1 LMTKVV
7 LENIYKSFPLRQGE
21 QEKAANSVAES
32 VSPEVSNPSSNTVL
46 RRINLT
52 VEDGEFMVLV
62 GPSGCGKSTLL
73 RSIAGLEVLTAG
85 NIWVGDRLVNDLP
98 PKDRDIAMVFQNY
111 ALYPHLTVYDNLA
124 FGLRRSQKEEGRG
137 KKEEGKRKREEAK
150 RKREESKRKREA
162 ETETETETEKSSRV
176 QAEKINNKIEEVIN
190 YLASNTVN
198 NERIYTLGEDFL
210 VGATRKLPPGLRYLS
225 AREKAVGERVIKVA
239 QLLQIEPLLN
249 RLPKQLSGGQ
259 KQRVAL
265 GRAMARNP
273 QVFLMDEPLS
283 NLDAKLRAETRS
295 QIVQLQRQLG
305 TTTIYVT
312 HDQTEAMTMGD
323 RIAIMNAGQ
332 LQQVAQ
338 PLELYNK
345 PANLFVAEFIGS
357 PPMNFLPV
365 QFTAPLLI
373 CHPQFRFTLPDI
385 WAKNLQKY
393 DGRDLILGIRP
404 EHLSIN
410 PPATKNLSV
419 QVEIVEAL
427 GHETYLQVCLTDA
440 PTVRMQVRV
449 PPERSIRV
457 GEELWLAIAHDKIHL
472 FDPDT
477 ELAIFPR

>member
-1 LMTKVV
+1 MAQVV

-21 QEKAANSVAES
+21 QEKEANSVAES
-32 VSPEVSNPSSNTVL
+32 VSPVADSPSSNSVL

-124 FGLRRSQKEEGRG
+124 FGLRRSEREKEERRRKKEEGRR
-137 KKEEGKRKREEAK
+137 KKEEGIRGKIQGEEGSIQNREK
-150 RKREESKRKREA
+150 FR
-162 ETETETETEKSSRV
+162 
-176 QAEKINNKIEEVIN
+176 NKVEEVIN
-190 YLASNTVN
+190 YLASNSFKN
-198 NERIYTLGEDFL
+198 HLIYPLLEDFL
-210 VGATRKLPPGLRYLS
+210 GGATRKLPPGLRYLS
-225 AREKAVGERVIKVA
+225 EREKAVGKRVREVA
-239 QLLQIEPLLN
+239 ELLQIESLLN

-273 QVFLMDEPLS
+273 EVFLMDEPLS

-323 RIAIMNAGQ
+323 RIAIMKVGQ

-357 PPMNFLPV
+357 PPMNFLSV

-373 CHPQFRFTLPDI
+373 YHPQFRFTLPDI
-385 WAKNLQKY
+385 WAKSLQQY
-393 DGRDLILGIRP
+393 DGRGLILGIRP
-404 EHLSIN
+404 EHLSIH

-427 GHETYLQVCLTDA
+427 GHETYLRVCLTDA
-440 PTVRMQVRV
+440 PAVRMQVRV

>member
-1 LMTKVV
+1 MTKVV

-137 KKEEGKRKREEAK
+137 KKEEGKRKREESK

-373 CHPQFRFTLPDI
+373 SHPQFRFTLPDI

>member
-1 LMTKVV
+1 MAQVV

-21 QEKAANSVAES
+21 QEKDANSVAES
-32 VSPEVSNPSSNTVL
+32 VSPVADSPSSNSVL

-124 FGLRRSQKEEGRG
+124 FGLRRSEREKEEGRRKKEEERR
-137 KKEEGKRKREEAK
+137 KKEEGRTKIQGEGG
-150 RKREESKRKREA
+150 SIQ
-162 ETETETETEKSSRV
+162 KS
-176 QAEKINNKIEEVIN
+176 EKIRNKVEEVIN
-190 YLASNTVN
+190 YLASNSFKN
-198 NERIYTLGEDFL
+198 HLIYPLFEDFL
-210 VGATRKLPPGLRYLS
+210 GGATRKLPPGLRYLS
-225 AREKAVGERVIKVA
+225 EREKAVGKRVREVA
-239 QLLQIEPLLN
+239 ELLQIESLLN

-273 QVFLMDEPLS
+273 EVFLMDEPLS

-323 RIAIMNAGQ
+323 RIAIMKVGQ

-357 PPMNFLPV
+357 PPMNFLSV

-373 CHPQFRFTLPDI
+373 YHPQFRFTLPDI
-385 WAKNLQKY
+385 WAKSLQQY
-393 DGRDLILGIRP
+393 DGRGLILGIRP
-404 EHLSIN
+404 EHLSIH

-427 GHETYLQVCLTDA
+427 GHETYLRVCLTDA
-440 PTVRMQVRV
+440 PAVRMQVRV

>member
-1 LMTKVV
+1 MAQVV

-21 QEKAANSVAES
+21 QEKEANSVAES
-32 VSPEVSNPSSNTVL
+32 VSPVADRPSSNSVL

-124 FGLRRSQKEEGRG
+124 FGLRRSEREKEEGRRKKEEGRRKKEEGRG
-137 KKEEGKRKREEAK
+137 KKVEGIKGKIQGEEGSIQKI
-150 RKREESKRKREA
+150 
-162 ETETETETEKSSRV
+162 
-176 QAEKINNKIEEVIN
+176 EKIRNKVEEVIN
-190 YLASNTVN
+190 YLASNSFKN
-198 NERIYTLGEDFL
+198 HLIYPLFEDFL
-210 VGATRKLPPGLRYLS
+210 GGATRKLPRGLRYLS
-225 AREKAVGERVIKVA
+225 EREKAVGKRVREVA
-239 QLLQIEPLLN
+239 ELLQIESLLN

-273 QVFLMDEPLS
+273 EVFLMDEPLS

-323 RIAIMNAGQ
+323 RIAIMKVGQ

-357 PPMNFLPV
+357 PPMNFLSV

-373 CHPQFRFTLPDI
+373 YHPQFRFTLPDI
-385 WAKNLQKY
+385 WAKSLQQY
-393 DGRDLILGIRP
+393 DGRGLILGIRP
-404 EHLSIN
+404 EHLSIH

-427 GHETYLQVCLTDA
+427 GHETYLRVCLTDA
-440 PTVRMQVRV
+440 PAVRMQVRV

>member
-1 LMTKVV
+1 MAQVV

-21 QEKAANSVAES
+21 QEKEANSVAES
-32 VSPEVSNPSSNTVL
+32 VSPVADSPSSNSVL

-124 FGLRRSQKEEGRG
+124 FGLRRSEREKEEGRRKKEEVRWKSEEGRG
-137 KKEEGKRKREEAK
+137 KKVEGIRGKIQGEEGSIQKK
-150 RKREESKRKREA
+150 
-162 ETETETETEKSSRV
+162 
-176 QAEKINNKIEEVIN
+176 EKIRNKVEEVIN
-190 YLASNTVN
+190 YLASNSFKN
-198 NERIYTLGEDFL
+198 SLIYPLFEDFL
-210 VGATRKLPPGLRYLS
+210 GGATRKLPPGLRYLS
-225 AREKAVGERVIKVA
+225 EREKAVGKRVREVA
-239 QLLQIEPLLN
+239 ELLQIESLLN

-273 QVFLMDEPLS
+273 EVFLMDEPLS

-323 RIAIMNAGQ
+323 RIAIMKVGQ

-357 PPMNFLPV
+357 PPMNFLSV

-373 CHPQFRFTLPDI
+373 YHPQFRFTLPDI
-385 WAKNLQKY
+385 WAKSLQQY
-393 DGRDLILGIRP
+393 DGRGLILGIRP
-404 EHLSIN
+404 EHLSIH
-410 PPATKNLSV
+410 PPATKNISV

-427 GHETYLQVCLTDA
+427 GHETYLRVCLTDA
-440 PTVRMQVRV
+440 PAVRMQVRV

>member
-1 LMTKVV
+1 MAQVV

-21 QEKAANSVAES
+21 QEKEANSVAES
-32 VSPEVSNPSSNTVL
+32 VSPVADSPSSNSVL

-124 FGLRRSQKEEGRG
+124 FGLRRSEREKEEGRRKKEDG
-137 KKEEGKRKREEAK
+137 RRKKEEERGKKVEGIGGKIQGEEGSIQK
-150 RKREESKRKREA
+150 I
-162 ETETETETEKSSRV
+162 
-176 QAEKINNKIEEVIN
+176 EKIRDKVEEVIN
-190 YLASNTVN
+190 YLASNSFKN
-198 NERIYTLGEDFL
+198 PLIYPLFEDFL
-210 VGATRKLPPGLRYLS
+210 GGATRKLPPGLRYLS
-225 AREKAVGERVIKVA
+225 EREKTVGKRVREVA
-239 QLLQIEPLLN
+239 ELLQIESLLN

-273 QVFLMDEPLS
+273 EVFLMDEPLS

-323 RIAIMNAGQ
+323 RIAIMKVGQ

-357 PPMNFLPV
+357 PPMNFLSV

-373 CHPQFRFTLPDI
+373 YHPQFRFTLPDI
-385 WAKNLQKY
+385 WAKSLQQY
-393 DGRDLILGIRP
+393 DGRGLILGIRP
-404 EHLSIN
+404 EHLSIH

-427 GHETYLQVCLTDA
+427 GHETYLRVCLTDA
-440 PTVRMQVRV
+440 PAVRMQVRV

>member
-1 LMTKVV
+1 MAQVV

-21 QEKAANSVAES
+21 QEKEANSVAES
-32 VSPEVSNPSSNTVL
+32 LSPVVDSPSSNSVL

-124 FGLRRSQKEEGRG
+124 FGLRRSEREKEEARR
-137 KKEEGKRKREEAK
+137 KKEEARRKKEDDVRQKPEGGGEERSHNA
-150 RKREESKRKREA
+150 EGISKK
-162 ETETETETEKSSRV
+162 V
-176 QAEKINNKIEEVIN
+176 EEVIN
-190 YLASNTVN
+190 YLASNSFKNHLV
-198 NERIYTLGEDFL
+198 YPLFEDFL
-210 VGATRKLPPGLRYLS
+210 GGATRKLPPGLRYLS
-225 AREKAVGERVIKVA
+225 EREKAVGKRVREVA
-239 QLLQIEPLLN
+239 ELLQIESLLN

-357 PPMNFLPV
+357 PPMNFLSV

-373 CHPQFRFTLPDI
+373 YHPQFRFTLPDI
-385 WAKNLQKY
+385 WAKSLQQY
-393 DGRDLILGIRP
+393 DGRGLILGIRP
-404 EHLSIN
+404 EHLSIH

-427 GHETYLQVCLTDA
+427 GHETYLRVCLTDA
-440 PTVRMQVRV
+440 PAVRMQVRV

>member
-1 LMTKVV
+1 MAQVV

-21 QEKAANSVAES
+21 QEKEANTVAES
-32 VSPEVSNPSSNTVL
+32 VSPIADRPASNSVL

-85 NIWVGDRLVNDLP
+85 NIWVGDRLLNDLP

-111 ALYPHLTVYDNLA
+111 ALYPHLTVYDNIA
-124 FGLRRSQKEEGRG
+124 FGLRRSEREKEEGRR
-137 KKEEGKRKREEAK
+137 KKEEERRHKGEGIRGKRQEEGSIQK
-150 RKREESKRKREA
+150 I
-162 ETETETETEKSSRV
+162 
-176 QAEKINNKIEEVIN
+176 EKIRNKVEEVIN
-190 YLASNTVN
+190 YLASNSFKN
-198 NERIYTLGEDFL
+198 PLNYPLFEDFL
-210 VGATRKLPPGLRYLS
+210 GGSTRKFPPGLRYLS
-225 AREKAVGERVIKVA
+225 EREKAVGKRVREVA
-239 QLLQIEPLLN
+239 ELLQIESLLN

-273 QVFLMDEPLS
+273 EVFLMDEPLS

-295 QIVQLQRQLG
+295 QIVQLQRQLR

-323 RIAIMNAGQ
+323 RIAIMNRGQ

-357 PPMNFLPV
+357 PPMNFLSV
-365 QFTAPLLI
+365 EFSAPLLI
-373 CHPQFRFTLPDI
+373 SHPQFRFTLPDI
-385 WAKNLQKY
+385 WAKSLQQY
-393 DGRDLILGIRP
+393 DGRGLILGIRP

-427 GHETYLQVCLTDA
+427 GHETYLGVCLTDDPA
-440 PTVRMQVRV
+440 VRMQVRV